1 MSPEWMRL
9 CLLQPFVLLIQCCP
23 WWINKF
29 WRDSRSAILKCKNFC
44 QSDQAHQI
52 GVKSRK
58 NEHFC
63 VVEIFLFPPFC
74 LRNLKLKLNLLCF
87 LLVFN
92 AKFCWVSLSFKVF
105 FNVWSFFFSTC
116 FFWSS
121 TQTFVQFK
129 RLNQQNMVN
138 VALMIFLNFFWRV
151 FIFVQSD
158 FSLNVLPCQSN
169 LPRRNQVSIFLLSD
183 WLIKAA
189 EELPVAHPKIRM
201 RHREMDFV

>member
-29 WRDSRSAILKCKNFC
+29 WRDSRSAILKCKNIC

-74 LRNLKLKLNLLCF
+74 LRNLKLKRNLLCF

-105 FNVWSFFFSTC
+105 FLTFGLSFSLPAFLVFNANFCSV
-116 FFWSS
+116 
-121 TQTFVQFK
+121 QTSEPTKHGQCGP
-129 RLNQQNMVN
+129 ND
-138 VALMIFLNFFWRV
+138 FLIFFWRV

>member
-29 WRDSRSAILKCKNFC
+29 WRDSRSAILKCKNIC

-138 VALMIFLNFFWRV
+138 VALMIFQIFFWRV
-151 FIFVQSD
+151 FILVQSD